1 MTGRRHN
8 VFQPAW
14 ADHVAGCLHPR
25 GEWEIYRNYS
35 VLLFRTKWL
44 LVAILITRSLE
55 AFYKAVNLPPPSV
68 SLQVFIWLTALL
80 ATLVLVVLRVEE
92 VITAVS
98 WWLVLSPM
106 FIADALNTYFC
117 VIVLI
122 RMYLDGVLKPA
133 ALRALWSFSVLT
145 LGFTFKFLLCRKL
158 SELSEP
164 SHLEYSAVMS
174 PVFVLLQLILI
185 RACHLN

>member
-1 MTGRRHN
+1 M
-8 VFQPAW
+8 P
-14 ADHVAGCLHPR
+14 
-25 GEWEIYRNYS
+25 
-35 VLLFRTKWL
+35 
-44 LVAILITRSLE
+44 SLC
-55 AFYKAVNLPPPSV
+55 V

-92 VITAVS
+92 VFSAVS

-158 SELSEP
+158 SEP

>member
-1 MTGRRHN
+1 MFFSLRDLTSWLG
-8 VFQPAW
+8 VT
-14 ADHVAGCLHPR
+14 
-25 GEWEIYRNYS
+25 
-35 VLLFRTKWL
+35 VL
-44 LVAILITRSLE
+44 E
-55 AFYKAVNLPPPSV
+55 
-68 SLQVFIWLTALL
+68 VFIWLTALL
-80 ATLVLVVLRVEE
+80 ITLVLVVLRLEE
-92 VITAVS
+92 VMTSVS

-117 VIVLI
+117 VIVFI
-122 RMYLDGVLKPA
+122 RMYLDGALKQA

-158 SELSEP
+158 TES

-185 RACHLN
+185 RACHLK

>member
-1 MTGRRHN
+1 MN
-8 VFQPAW
+8 NDV
-14 ADHVAGCLHPR
+14 
-25 GEWEIYRNYS
+25 I
-35 VLLFRTKWL
+35 
-44 LVAILITRSLE
+44 
-55 AFYKAVNLPPPSV
+55 NLQYFWQHCI

-80 ATLVLVVLRVEE
+80 ITLVLVVLRVEE
-92 VITAVS
+92 VIISVS

-158 SELSEP
+158 SEP

>member
-1 MTGRRHN
+1 MFFSLRELTM
-8 VFQPAW
+8 
-14 ADHVAGCLHPR
+14 
-25 GEWEIYRNYS
+25 
-35 VLLFRTKWL
+35 WL
-44 LVAILITRSLE
+44 GVSILE
-55 AFYKAVNLPPPSV
+55 
-68 SLQVFIWLTALL
+68 VFIWLTALL

-92 VITAVS
+92 VFSAVS

-158 SELSEP
+158 SEP

>member
-1 MTGRRHN
+1 M
-8 VFQPAW
+8 
-14 ADHVAGCLHPR
+14 
-25 GEWEIYRNYS
+25 
-35 VLLFRTKWL
+35 
-44 LVAILITRSLE
+44 
-55 AFYKAVNLPPPSV
+55 
-68 SLQVFIWLTALL
+68 FIWLTALL

-92 VITAVS
+92 VLSSVS

-122 RMYLDGVLKPA
+122 RRYLDGVLKPA

-158 SELSEP
+158 SEP
-164 SHLEYSAVMS
+164 SHLEYSAVLS
-174 PVFVLLQLILI
+174 PVFVLLQLIVI

>member
-1 MTGRRHN
+1 M
-8 VFQPAW
+8 PSP
-14 ADHVAGCLHPR
+14 C
-25 GEWEIYRNYS
+25 IY
-35 VLLFRTKWL
+35 LF
-44 LVAILITRSLE
+44 A
-55 AFYKAVNLPPPSV
+55 
-68 SLQVFIWLTALL
+68 LQVFIWLTALL

-92 VITAVS
+92 VFSAVS

-158 SELSEP
+158 SEP

>member
-1 MTGRRHN
+1 MFFSLRELTMWLGVSILEVRK
-8 VFQPAW
+8 VYM
-14 ADHVAGCLHPR
+14 D
-25 GEWEIYRNYS
+25 IS
-35 VLLFRTKWL
+35 VLTEGIVPQVLTVLILLPYHKKLWNIAKW
-44 LVAILITRSLE
+44 IHWS
-55 AFYKAVNLPPPSV
+55 PPCV

-80 ATLVLVVLRVEE
+80 VTLVLVVLRVEE
-92 VITAVS
+92 VITSVN

-158 SELSEP
+158 SEP

>member
-1 MTGRRHN
+1 M
-8 VFQPAW
+8 
-14 ADHVAGCLHPR
+14 
-25 GEWEIYRNYS
+25 
-35 VLLFRTKWL
+35 
-44 LVAILITRSLE
+44 
-55 AFYKAVNLPPPSV
+55 PSPCV
-68 SLQVFIWLTALL
+68 SSQVFIWLTALL

-92 VITAVS
+92 VFSAVS

-158 SELSEP
+158 SEP